1 MRLMAMAG
9 SAQAAAGRD
18 GGASSRYGAG
28 RRSPLGLGGTVAVH
42 ALVVGAFLLIPKQV
56 IEHFSPAP
64 PIDTYAVPLDPP
76 PPPVEQVEPAP
87 EAAGRPGQPIDRT
100 VPPTQSSGA
109 AGRTADRTARLR
121 PEQRETPVY
130 FSSRTGT

>member
-56 IEHFSPAP
+56 IEHLSLKKGRVADPVR
-64 PIDTYAVPLDPP
+64 AVYTRLRLWCKRF
-76 PPPVEQVEPAP
+76 
-87 EAAGRPGQPIDRT
+87 AAGFHRFLL
-100 VPPTQSSGA
+100 SG
-109 AGRTADRTARLR
+109 
-121 PEQRETPVY
+121 
-130 FSSRTGT
+130 

>member
-18 GGASSRYGAG
+18 GGASSRYGMG

-64 PIDTYAVPLDPP
+64 PIHTYAVPLDPP

-87 EAAGRPGQPIDRT
+87 
-100 VPPTQSSGA
+100 
-109 AGRTADRTARLR
+109 
-121 PEQRETPVY
+121 
-130 FSSRTGT
+130 